1 MGGRWERLP
10 ARFLAC
16 ACLVGMLVL
25 WPTVAFADS
34 GSPAAGV
41 KPNHLGIVITHDE
54 VFISWDAPAG
64 IKVAHVYA
72 YRAPTCQGQN
82 GTRIGP
88 TVRARQIIDL
98 SVTPGATY
106 CYTIYVADQAGA
118 LTKLGSTGPVTVP
131 DPSAPPPA
139 AVSATPAS
147 SPAGGDSG
155 SPAASTIA
163 AMVAAVA
170 GALGLLYLVVRIVR
184 HGRGAP
190 SAPSPAY
197 GTTSRMAAVREQR
210 PALIIPAVI
219 ALAWV
224 IVVTAAVVF
233 R

>member
-1 MGGRWERLP
+1 MGGRWERSRG
-10 ARFLAC
+10 RFLAC
-16 ACLVGMLVL
+16 AWLVGTLVL
-25 WPTVAFADS
+25 WPAAASADN

-41 KPNHLGIVITHDE
+41 KPDHLGTVITHDE

-64 IKVAHVYA
+64 ITVAHVYA

-82 GTRIGP
+82 GTRVGP

-98 SVTPGATY
+98 SVTAGATY
-106 CYTIYVADQAGA
+106 CYTIYVGDQAGR

-139 AVSATPAS
+139 AVPATPAL
-147 SPAGGDSG
+147 AATGGNAG

-163 AMVAAVA
+163 AIVGAVA
-170 GALGLLYLVVRIVR
+170 GALLLLYLVVRIVR

-197 GTTSRMAAVREQR
+197 GSPSRMAAVREQR

>member
-1 MGGRWERLP
+1 
-10 ARFLAC
+10 
-16 ACLVGMLVL
+16 MLLL
-25 WPTVAFADS
+25 WPAAASADS

-41 KPNHLGIVITHDE
+41 KPNHLGTVITHDE

-64 IKVAHVYA
+64 ITVAHVYA

-82 GTRIGP
+82 GTRVGP

-98 SVTPGATY
+98 SVTAGATY
-106 CYTIYVADQAGA
+106 CYTIYVADQAGR

-131 DPSAPPPA
+131 DPSAPSPA
-139 AVSATPAS
+139 APA
-147 SPAGGDSG
+147 PAAAGGNAG

-163 AMVAAVA
+163 AIVAAVA
-170 GALGLLYLVVRIVR
+170 GALLLLYLVVRIVR

-190 SAPSPAY
+190 AATSPAY
-197 GTTSRMAAVREQR
+197 GTPSRMAAVREQR